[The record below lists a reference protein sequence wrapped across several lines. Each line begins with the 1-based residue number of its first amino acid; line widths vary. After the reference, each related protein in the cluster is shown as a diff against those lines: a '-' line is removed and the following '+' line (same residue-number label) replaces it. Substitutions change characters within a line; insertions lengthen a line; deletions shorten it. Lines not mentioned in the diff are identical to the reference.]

1 MYLDPGAGSVIL
13 QIILA
18 AVLGV
23 GVFIRVYW
31 GKIRSLL
38 RLNKKESGTAHER
51 SAE

>member
-18 AVLGV
+18 AILGI

-31 GKIRSLL
+31 RKLKSLFPL
-38 RLNKKESGTAHER
+38 TKKEQGTSQER

>member
-18 AVLGV
+18 AILGI

-31 GKIRSLL
+31 QKLRSLF
-38 RLNKKESGTAHER
+38 RLNKKESGASQER